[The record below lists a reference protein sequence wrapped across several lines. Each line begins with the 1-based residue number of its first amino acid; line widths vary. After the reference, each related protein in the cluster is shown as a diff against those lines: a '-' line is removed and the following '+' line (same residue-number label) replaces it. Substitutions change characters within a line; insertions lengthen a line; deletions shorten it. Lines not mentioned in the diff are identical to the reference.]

1 MKNRIDD
8 SCGCALG
15 AKFMAAG
22 LLMASAYYGSQ
33 FFANELSLTAVFLR
47 VFVVTF
53 LAGGAGKTIGILR
66 YRLKVKGILSSSSA
80 LLTRS
85 FLQKDQ

>member
-22 LLMASAYYGSQ
+22 LLMASAYYGWQ
-33 FFANELSLTAVFLR
+33 FFSQELSLATVFLR
-47 VFVVTF
+47 VLVVTF
-53 LAGGAGKTIGILR
+53 LAAGAGKTIGILR
-66 YRLKVKGILSSSSA
+66 YRLKGGSGFCHPLRLS
-80 LLTRS
+80 
-85 FLQKDQ
+85 